1 MPTESYLYKKE
12 IPVTDRITVRIPTV
26 GEVLDREDEY
36 YGMVSM
42 LTAVPYDYMVQLD
55 DIGIDFTEIN
65 DYDLFIML
73 FNGVKEIDNG
83 MIFGDIDLTRF
94 EIAQHIESGMLVLR
108 NEEDDITID
117 RVVQT
122 KIANTVRKINHI
134 EKEVRKPGNKEAQ
147 EYLIERAR
155 KKQKRRKNRKQE
167 SQLEQLIVALVNT
180 EQFKYTY
187 ESVRNISIYQ
197 FNESVRQIQKK
208 VEYDNRMH
216 GIYAGTVDPKTF
228 SQDDLNWLIHK

>member
-1 MPTESYLYKKE
+1 MPTESYLYKKA
-12 IPVTDRITVRIPTV
+12 IPVTDKITIRIPTV
-26 GEVLDREDEY
+26 GEVLDREDDY

-55 DIGIDFTEIN
+55 DIGIDFTEISE
-65 DYDLFIML
+65 YDLFLML
-73 FNGVKEIDNG
+73 FNGVKNLDHG
-83 MIFGDIDLTRF
+83 MIFGDTDLSGLEPAT
-94 EIAQHIESGMLVLR
+94 HIETGMLVLY
-108 NEEDDITID
+108 DDATGLVID
-117 RVVQT
+117 RVTQT
-122 KIANTVRKINHI
+122 RIADVVRKINHL
-134 EKEVRKPGNKEAQ
+134 EKEIHKPGNKEAQ

-155 KKQKRRKNRKQE
+155 KKQKRRKKRKQD
-167 SQLEQLIVALVNT
+167 SQLEQLIVALVNI

-187 ESVRNISIYQ
+187 ESVRDLSIYQ

-228 SQDDLNWLIHK
+228 SQDDLNWLVHK

>member
-1 MPTESYLYKKE
+1 MPTESYLYKKA
-12 IPVTDRITVRIPTV
+12 IPVTDKITIRIPTV
-26 GEVLDREDEY
+26 GEVLDREDDY

-55 DIGIDFTEIN
+55 DIGIDFTEISE
-65 DYDLFIML
+65 YDLFLML
-73 FNGVKEIDNG
+73 FNGVKELDHG
-83 MIFGDIDLTRF
+83 LIFGDTDLSGLGLAT
-94 EIAQHIESGMLVLR
+94 HIETGMPVLYDETTGLV
-108 NEEDDITID
+108 ID
-117 RVVQT
+117 RVTQT
-122 KIANTVRKINHI
+122 RIADVVRKINHL
-134 EKEVRKPGNKEAQ
+134 EKEIHKPGNKEAQ

-155 KKQKRRKNRKQE
+155 KKQKRRKKRKQD

-187 ESVRNISIYQ
+187 ESVRDLSIYQ

-228 SQDDLNWLIHK
+228 SQDDLNWLVHK